1 MKFAIKIRKDTV
13 TPSFALDDRSSLLEL
28 KPVDIKE
35 FIDKFY
41 ETAKTPIGLLPPAV
55 RWISQDRRVVVFERP
70 PSMYYLEIAPERKEM
85 AAQAKKHKIQLPI
98 PWTVYIGYYDY
109 DYNPVHIR
117 VYTRPAPLDELSDPL
132 YLLPIPNIYN
142 DSSLCNPV
150 VGVFEEHEASIS
162 YGVQE
167 AFNMVWNSGTN
178 YDLLTAAFIGRSMN
192 MPCEPRSTSGRDSYM
207 SYYRTWAK
215 MTIPE
220 VLKAQFPKPSQIRG
234 DYVPPVGDA
243 NITVESIVDEV
254 RRAATNPDGDEEA
267 HDPASELIVQMVNI
281 FS

>member
-1 MKFAIKIRKDTV
+1 MKFSIEIDTTTV
-13 TPSFALDDRSSLLEL
+13 TPAFALDDSSPMLEL
-28 KPVDIKE
+28 KPMLIPD
-35 FIDKFY
+35 FIEKFY

-55 RWISQDRRVVVFERP
+55 RWISQDRRVIVFERP
-70 PSMYYLEIAPERKEM
+70 PSMYFMEIAQARKEE
-85 AAQAKKHKIQLPI
+85 AVTARRQTVEIPV
-98 PWTVYIGYYDY
+98 PWTVYVGYYDY
-109 DYNPVHIR
+109 EYNPVHIR
-117 VYTRPAPLDELSDPL
+117 AYTRPAPLEELSDPL

-167 AFNMVWNSGTN
+167 AFNMVWNSGFN
-178 YDLLTAAFIGRSMN
+178 YDLLMAANIGRDSGA
-192 MPCEPRSTSGRDSYM
+192 PCTSIASGRDAFSSYFAAW
-207 SYYRTWAK
+207 SK

-220 VLKAQFPKPSQIRG
+220 VLKATFPKPSQLKGEYIPHLNE
-234 DYVPPVGDA
+234 DVTVLSVIDA
-243 NITVESIVDEV
+243 V
-254 RRAATNPDGDEEA
+254 RAAATNPDGDEEM